1 MVRPDQ
7 MLFSYLAE
15 KNAKFHPDKDY
26 LVEGRRRLNFGRFDQ
41 RTNQLA
47 RGLLAQGL
55 RPGDRVC
62 VLNHNATENVE
73 VFFGAMKAGGAFCPL
88 NARLAPPELAAILE
102 DAQPAALVVGREYQD
117 KLDQARLA
125 ADGCQ
130 VFVLGS
136 EAATGPAYESLLEGQ
151 LGERL
156 ETERRDDELAALIYT
171 SGTTGRP
178 KGVMW
183 THRNLFSSA
192 QASAIS
198 RRTRP
203 EDVALLAAP
212 IYQAAGV
219 GTLFSST
226 FRGNTVVLLNK
237 FDPAAYLA
245 TIARERV
252 TTAFLV
258 PVMLLKL
265 LECPELDKH
274 DISSLR
280 TICYGSAPMP
290 AGTLRRAMARFDW
303 QFMGACGATETSP
316 GYIAFL
322 AHRDHVL
329 DGSPEMEK
337 RLSSIGQEG
346 INAEVRIFDEEDREL
361 PRGEVGEIVL
371 RGSNVMAG
379 YWRQPEQTAEAL
391 RGGWYH
397 TGDLGY
403 LDQKGYLFLVD
414 RKKDMI
420 ISGGFNVYPKEIED
434 ALLCHPAVA
443 QAAVVGRSHPV
454 WGETTVAFVVP
465 RPDALPPSEAELLA
479 LLKERLADYKQ
490 PRGGV
495 HLVEEL
501 PLNASGKVVKQELKK
516 IYPEKFA

>member
-15 KNAKFHPDKDY
+15 KNAKYHPAKDY
-26 LVEGRRRLNFGRFDQ
+26 LVEVDRRLSFGRFNE

-47 RGLLAQGL
+47 RGLLARGL

-62 VLNHNATENVE
+62 VLNHNASENVE
-73 VFFGAMKAGGAFCPL
+73 VFFAAMKAGGAFCPL
-88 NARLAPPELAAILE
+88 NVRLAPPEVAAILD
-102 DAQPAALVVGREYQD
+102 DARPALLVAGREYLD
-117 KLDQARLA
+117 KLDLGRLKA
-125 ADGCQ
+125 AGCQ
-130 VFVLGS
+130 VLALGPAAS
-136 EAATGPAYESLLEGQ
+136 PGQAYEAALEG
-151 LGERL
+151 EPAARL
-156 ETERRDDELAALIYT
+156 ETERRDDDLAALIYT

-219 GTLFSST
+219 GTLLSST
-226 FRGNTVVLLNK
+226 FRGNTVVLLGK
-237 FDPAAYLA
+237 FDTAAYLA
-245 TIARERV
+245 TIEREKV

-258 PVMLLKL
+258 PVMLQKL
-265 LECPELDKH
+265 LECPELDRY
-274 DISSLR
+274 DLSSLR

-290 AGTLRRAMARFDW
+290 AQTLRRAMARFDW

-322 AHRDHVL
+322 GHQDHVL

-337 RLSSIGQEG
+337 RLGSIGQES
-346 INAEVRIFDEEDREL
+346 INAEVRVFDEQDQEL
-361 PRGEVGEIVL
+361 PPEAVGEIVL
-371 RGSNVMAG
+371 RGTNVMAG
-379 YWRQPEQTAEAL
+379 YWRQPEQTADVL

-403 LDQKGYLFLVD
+403 LDRQGYLFLVD

-434 ALLCHPAVA
+434 ALLHHPAVA
-443 QAAVVGRSHPV
+443 QAAVAGRGHPV

-465 RPDALPPSEAELLA
+465 RPGAPRPSEAELLA

-490 PRGGV
+490 PRGGI
-495 HLVEEL
+495 HFVEEL

-516 IYPEKFA
+516 LYPEKFV